1 MFYAG
6 SGRSVVSGNL
16 SPRLHQLQHST
27 IAHGSVVFEIL
38 CAESAL

>member
-1 MFYAG
+1 MIYADI
-6 SGRSVVSGNL
+6 GRSVVPGNL

-27 IAHGSVVFEIL
+27 IVHGSVVFEIL